1 MGKIGIMEI
10 LIIVVAL
17 GSIIPGI
24 LYLVSLQST
33 LNEVS
38 IKNRRMQPGQ
48 VWLSLIPLFG
58 LVWQFI
64 MVSRIADSLRAEFD
78 DRQIQIAELRPGY
91 SVGLAYCVLFT
102 CSIIPVLGF
111 LTSIAGLICWIIY
124 WVKTSDFRQKLI
136 VSKFG

>member
-38 IKNRRMQPGQ
+38 IKNRCMQPGQ

-136 VSKFG
+136 VSKFR

>member
-33 LNEVS
+33 LNEIS

-136 VSKFG
+136 VSKFR

>member
-38 IKNRRMQPGQ
+38 INTP
-48 VWLSLIPLFG
+48 SLVPPMKSPEG
-58 LVWQFI
+58 H
-64 MVSRIADSLRAEFD
+64 VSFEY
-78 DRQIQIAELRPGY
+78 DR
-91 SVGLAYCVLFT
+91 
-102 CSIIPVLGF
+102 
-111 LTSIAGLICWIIY
+111 
-124 WVKTSDFRQKLI
+124 D
-136 VSKFG
+136 

>member
-136 VSKFG
+136 VSKFR

>member
-78 DRQIQIAELRPGY
+78 ERQIQIAELRPGY

-124 WVKTSDFRQKLI
+124 WVKTSDFRQKLT
-136 VSKFG
+136 VSKFR

>member
-38 IKNRRMQPGQ
+38 IKNRRMQPEQ

>member
-38 IKNRRMQPGQ
+38 INTP
-48 VWLSLIPLFG
+48 SLVPPMKSLEG
-58 LVWQFI
+58 H
-64 MVSRIADSLRAEFD
+64 VSFEY
-78 DRQIQIAELRPGY
+78 DR
-91 SVGLAYCVLFT
+91 
-102 CSIIPVLGF
+102 
-111 LTSIAGLICWIIY
+111 
-124 WVKTSDFRQKLI
+124 D
-136 VSKFG
+136 

>member
-1 MGKIGIMEI
+1 MGKFGAIEI
-10 LIIVVAL
+10 FIIVVAL

-38 IKNRRMQPGQ
+38 IKNRRMEPGQ
-48 VWLSLIPLFG
+48 VWLTLIPIFG

-78 DRQIQIAELRPGY
+78 DRQIQISEFRPGY
-91 SVGLAYCVLFT
+91 SVGLAYCILFA
-102 CSIIPVLGF
+102 CSIIPFLGF

-124 WVKTSDFRQKLI
+124 WVKISDFKQKLI
-136 VSKFG
+136 VSKYR

>member
-136 VSKFG
+136 VSKLR